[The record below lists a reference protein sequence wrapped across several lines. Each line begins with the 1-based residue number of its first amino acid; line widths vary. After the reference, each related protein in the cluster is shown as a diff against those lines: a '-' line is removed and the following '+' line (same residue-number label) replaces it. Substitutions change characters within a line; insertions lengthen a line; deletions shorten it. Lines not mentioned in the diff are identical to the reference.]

1 MKIIFKWGLGLL
13 LILFLAAIIIP
24 FLVPAS
30 TYKSAIE
37 TQISD
42 KINRQLSING
52 DVSISPFPVLKA
64 KSGQVTIANANGF
77 KSDNFASM
85 EGMYVRIK
93 LLPLLSKKV
102 EVAAFELREP
112 VINLEK
118 RKDGSVNWILG
129 SQDQNQPSAG
139 PFKRDGRF
147 VNLDP
152 TIGNFRLHN
161 GKISYSDASSGV
173 SHILDNVN
181 LSFELPSLDK
191 EVTLDGDL
199 KMNGLP
205 VDIEFALDTPRSFLN
220 GKKTPVTIASK
231 TEFGS
236 FNATGFFSQSA
247 DVHFV
252 LDVKSTLNDL
262 NPIKAYI
269 PENLPIAGIV
279 ENLDLSGLY
288 SFDGKI
294 LKAERADIKTSGQ
307 HMSSRF
313 IGNADIGATPVLDGD
328 IDLNISNVPEL
339 SRILELDIEGSQLVQ
354 SAAIK
359 AKLNAKDAGF
369 ESQNISANISGEGL
383 SASFTGNGSYNGK
396 LQASGSFTSSIR
408 SIPTLINAL
417 SIDVP
422 QASALGNATANGTLN
437 LEGETL
443 DVKISEARTDG
454 ENLRASYQGQISKIG
469 EKVSID
475 GLFDSNVPSLSRLAT
490 ASNTEIPH
498 ATTIETI
505 AATGRITGGPGN
517 LSFSDLEIGLRDGQI
532 NGTFSG
538 AATLNDSFDLN
549 GFLDAEIPSARKL
562 AANAGTQLPPSTASG
577 TIYERV
583 ALKGQVTGNPAA
595 IKFADAD
602 LVLDAI
608 NGGGNFSL
616 DLTSSRPEMTGTLDL
631 GQLDLRPYMA
641 AYTAQK
647 AGQGIQPWSR
657 EPINFAALRAMDGNY
672 TIKTPEVLF
681 GRLKMGQT
689 DIDAK
694 VRNGILTARLPEINL
709 YGGLGVMTATVDA
722 SGDLPKVKMDVRLED
737 ITTNRF
743 LSSIANFTKLEGTG
757 HTLLEIS
764 GEGRSQDEIM
774 KSLDGYGDFEVLNG
788 VISGI
793 DLSQFLGGIEQTLA
807 SRAIPKGL
815 GKSYATKF
823 DDIVGKFKI
832 KDGVVSIDSFNLK
845 AFDALAS
852 GSGKLDIGNQSV
864 DFGLRPRL
872 TGSSASDF
880 AKFGI
885 PLRLKG
891 NWGSIGA
898 GLDTDMLT
906 NIAAEQAKLRAKK
919 EITNRVGSGLG
930 DVLGSVLGVP
940 KETEPVSENT
950 EGTSNTT
957 SSSPAQ
963 TIPSNP
969 QPKTNVVDVIS
980 DIIGSESSNSQNET
994 ETTQTPET
1002 DAAETKRPD
1011 PEPQKELGEQLIEEA
1026 LGGLFGSKK
1035 KKEEAQ
1041 KSEDDKGN

>member
-1 MKIIFKWGLGLL
+1 MKRVLKWSLGLL
-13 LILFLAAIIIP
+13 LILFLATIIIP

-42 KINRQLSING
+42 NLDRQVSING

-64 KSGQVTIANANGF
+64 KSGQVTIANASGF

-85 EGMYVRIK
+85 ESMDVRIK
-93 LLPLLSKKV
+93 LLPLLSQKV
-102 EVAAFELREP
+102 EVASFDLREP

-129 SQDQNQPSAG
+129 SQDQSQSASG

-147 VNLDP
+147 ANLDP
-152 TIGNFRLHN
+152 TIGNFHLHN
-161 GKISYSDASSGV
+161 GKISYSDATSSV
-173 SHILDNVN
+173 SHILENVN
-181 LSFELPSLDK
+181 LSFELPSLNK
-191 EVTLDGDL
+191 QITLDGDL
-199 KMNGLP
+199 MINGLP
-205 VDIEFALDTPRSFLN
+205 VDVDITLDTPRTFLN

-231 TEFGS
+231 TEFGT
-236 FNATGFFSQSA
+236 FNAKGHFSESE
-247 DVHFV
+247 DFNFV
-252 LDVKSTLNDL
+252 LDVESTLNDL

-288 SFDGKI
+288 SFDGKTI
-294 LKAERADIKTSGQ
+294 KAERADIKTNGQ
-307 HMSSRF
+307 LMNARF
-313 IGNADIGATPVLDGD
+313 IGNADLGATPVLDGD
-328 IDLNISNVPEL
+328 IDLSISNVPEL
-339 SRILELDIEGSQLVQ
+339 SRLLEIDIDAAQLIQ
-354 SAAIK
+354 SAAVK
-359 AKLNAKDAGF
+359 AKLKAKGAGF
-369 ESQNISANISGEGL
+369 ESDNLSASFAGEGL
-383 SASFTGNGSYNGK
+383 SASFTGSGSYGGE
-396 LQASGSFTSSIR
+396 LQASGTFTSNVASV
-408 SIPTLINAL
+408 PALVDAL
-417 SIDVP
+417 SINLP
-422 QASALGNATANGTLN
+422 QASALGNAIANGTLN
-437 LEGETL
+437 FAGDTI
-443 DVKISEARTDG
+443 DIKVDEARTDG
-454 ENLRASYQGQISKIG
+454 ENLSATYQGEISRIG

-475 GLFDSNVPSLSRLAT
+475 GFFNGNVPSLSRLAA
-490 ASNTEIPH
+490 ASNTEISH

-505 AATGRITGGPGN
+505 AATGRITGEPGN
-517 LSFSDLEIGLRDGQI
+517 LSFSDLEIGLRDGQV

-538 AATLNDSFDLN
+538 TATLNDSFDLN
-549 GFLDAEIPSARKL
+549 GFLDAEIPSARQL
-562 AANAGTQLPPSTASG
+562 AANTGTQLPPSTSAG

-583 ALKGQVTGNPAA
+583 VLKGQVTGNPAA

-602 LVLDAI
+602 LALDAI
-608 NGGGNFSL
+608 NGGGNFGL
-616 DLTSSRPEMTGTLDL
+616 NLTSSRPEMTGTLDL

-641 AYTAQK
+641 AYMAQN

-657 EPINFAALRAMDGNY
+657 EPINFAALRTMDGNY

-681 GRLKMGQT
+681 GRLKLGQT

-709 YGGLGVMTATVDA
+709 YGGLGVLTATVDA
-722 SGDLPKVKMDVRLED
+722 SGDIPRVKMDVRLED

-743 LSSIANFTKLEGTG
+743 LNSIANFTKLEGTG

-764 GEGRSQDEIM
+764 GEGRTQDEIM

-793 DLSQFLGGIEQTLA
+793 DLSQFLGGIDTTLA
-807 SRAIPKGL
+807 TRAIPKGL
-815 GKSYATKF
+815 GKDYVTKF

-845 AFDALAS
+845 AFDALAN
-852 GSGKLDIGNQSV
+852 GSGKLDIGNQSL

-880 AKFGI
+880 AKFGV

-891 NWGSIGA
+891 NWGDVGV

-919 EITNRVGSGLG
+919 EITDRVGGGLG

-940 KETEPVSENT
+940 KDTEIEPTDSKETSDT
-950 EGTSNTT
+950 TT
-957 SSSPAQ
+957 SAPSEPIQ
-963 TIPSNP
+963 TDP
-969 QPKTNVVDVIS
+969 QPNTNVVDAIS
-980 DIIGSESSNSQNET
+980 DILGNESSNSQNET
-994 ETTQTPET
+994 PTTETPET
-1002 DAAETKRPD
+1002 DTPK
-1011 PEPQKELGEQLIEEA
+1011 PEPKKELGEQLIEEA
-1026 LGGLFGSKK
+1026 LGGLFGKKK
-1035 KKEEAQ
+1035 KKEETQ
-1041 KSEDDKGN
+1041 TSEDDKGN